1 MEEFLDRVYFGN
13 TVQDYFIALGIF
25 LVGIAL
31 VRIFRKAILNKLKKW
46 AETTETNLD
55 DYIVSAVERFGM
67 PMLNFAAVY
76 FGIHYLTLTEFGE
89 KAVHAAT
96 VVIITFYTIRLVT
109 IMIRVFIESY
119 VKNQENGE
127 EKVRQLKGVLLVINI
142 GIWGLGI
149 VFLFDNL
156 GYDVTAIIAGLG
168 IGGIAIALAAQ
179 NILGDLFNYFVI
191 FFDQPFEIGDF
202 IVVDD
207 KMGNVEYIG
216 IKTTRLKSLSGEQII
231 ISNTDLTNSRLHNFK
246 RMENRR
252 ILFSL
257 GVTYQ
262 TTPEQLK
269 IIPELIKSTI
279 EAQENVKFDR
289 AHFSNFGDFSLNF
302 EVVYYVQSREY
313 SVFMDINQNI
323 NLKLFEAF
331 AEKGIEFAYPT
342 QTLFLN
348 KEEKN

>member
-1 MEEFLDRVYFGN
+1 MEELLDKVFYGN
-13 TVQDYFIALGIF
+13 SVQAYLIAIGIF
-25 LVGIAL
+25 FAGIL
-31 VRIFRKAILNKLKKW
+31 FVRLFRKSVLKKLKKW

-67 PMLNFAAVY
+67 PMLNFGALY
-76 FGIHYLTLTEFGE
+76 FGIHYLQLSEFADKVVRG
-89 KAVHAAT
+89 AT
-96 VVIITFYTIRLVT
+96 IVVISFYTIRLVT
-109 IMIRVFIESY
+109 ILIRVFIESY
-119 VKNQENGE
+119 VKAQENGE
-127 EKVRQLKGVLLVINI
+127 EKVKQLRGVLLVINLS
-142 GIWGLGI
+142 IWFLGG
-149 VFLFDNL
+149 VFMFDNL

-246 RMENRR
+246 RMEQRR

-262 TTPEQLK
+262 TTPEQLR
-269 IIPELIKSTI
+269 IIPDLIKSAI
-279 EAQENVKFDR
+279 ESQENVTFDR
-289 AHFSNFGDFSLNF
+289 AHFSKFGDFSLNF
-302 EVVYYVQSREY
+302 EVVYYVRSREY
-313 SVFMDINQNI
+313 SVFMDINQRI
-323 NLKLFEAF
+323 NLKLYEAF

-348 KEEKN
+348 KD